1 MSAPIDSR
9 DEAGADS
16 QQPERAES
24 TELRFLTFT
33 DFNQTVD
40 SETKKQ
46 VRSHV
51 QSRLQGERRSVR
63 ERARE
68 RKLRRLVEDVSSL
81 SNANAGPSQDPRNS
95 MLSQAV
101 IPRPGGLGA
110 GRSDPFKQY
119 PIEMDVR
126 MHELYDHGEINF
138 LEKLTKILTDV
149 YPEVHGGFCP
159 LFQTLSS
166 VGFFKSI
173 KDEAALRQVLCTSS
187 MHQAKLRH
195 GEESTEAIVLS
206 NEALRSMT
214 RRIADPALAT
224 SDGVL
229 FAILAFACHA
239 VSGLCHIVKK
249 FSYSNQY

>member
-1 MSAPIDSR
+1 MSAPIESR
-9 DEAGADS
+9 DDADAES
-16 QQPERAES
+16 QQPEQPEA

-33 DFNQTVD
+33 DFNQTID

-51 QSRLQGERRSVR
+51 QSRLQGERRSAK

-68 RKLRRLVEDVSSL
+68 RTLRRLVQDASSP
-81 SNANAGPSQDPRNS
+81 SNANVGQSQDPRNS
-95 MLSQAV
+95 MLGQAV
-101 IPRPGGLGA
+101 VPRPGGLGA

-138 LEKLTKILTDV
+138 LENPMKIFTDV

-159 LFQTLSS
+159 LFETLSS

-173 KDEAALRQVLCTSS
+173 EDAAALRQVLCTSS

-214 RRIADPALAT
+214 RRIADPALAI

-239 VSGLCHIVKK
+239 VSGPSHIVSK
-249 FSYSNQY
+249 FE

>member
-1 MSAPIDSR
+1 MSAPIESKDETDS
-9 DEAGADS
+9 DS
-16 QQPERAES
+16 QQPERPES
-24 TELRFLTFT
+24 TKLRFLTFT
-33 DFNQTVD
+33 DFSQTID

-51 QSRLQGERRSVR
+51 QSRLQGERRSAK
-63 ERARE
+63 EKARE
-68 RKLRRLVEDVSSL
+68 KKLRRLVQDVSSL
-81 SNANAGPSQDPRNS
+81 SNANAGPSQDPRNT
-95 MLSQAV
+95 LLAQAV

-126 MHELYDHGEINF
+126 MHELYDHGEINL
-138 LEKLTKILTDV
+138 LEKPMKIFTDV
-149 YPEVHGGFCP
+149 CPEVHGGYCP
-159 LFQTLSS
+159 LFETLSS

-173 KDEAALRQVLCTSS
+173 EDEAALRQVLCTSS

-214 RRIADPALAT
+214 RRIADPALAI

-239 VSGLCHIVKK
+239 VSGLGHIVTK
-249 FSYSNQY
+249 FE